1 MITIEKTFPGTIA
14 YPLERLGDPE
24 KLVFFDIETT
34 GFSPEKNRIIEIG
47 AVKVE
52 NGKITDRFST
62 FVNPKTTTPYISS
75 AVSGRRETIS
85 ASSSGLQTR
94 KPRRPMS

>member
-34 GFSPEKNRIIEIG
+34 GFSADYNTVYLI
-47 AVKVE
+47 
-52 NGKITDRFST
+52 
-62 FVNPKTTTPYISS
+62 

>member
-34 GFSPEKNRIIEIG
+34 GSPL
-47 AVKVE
+47 
-52 NGKITDRFST
+52 
-62 FVNPKTTTPYISS
+62 TTTRCISS
-75 AVSGRRETIS
+75 AVSGRKEIS
-85 ASSSGLQTR
+85 SALSSGLPTQ
-94 KPRRPMS
+94 KLPRPMSSMHFLNF

>member
-1 MITIEKTFPGTIA
+1 MITIEKTFPGTIT

-34 GFSPEKNRIIEIG
+34 GFSADYN
-47 AVKVE
+47 
-52 NGKITDRFST
+52 T
-62 FVNPKTTTPYISS
+62 S